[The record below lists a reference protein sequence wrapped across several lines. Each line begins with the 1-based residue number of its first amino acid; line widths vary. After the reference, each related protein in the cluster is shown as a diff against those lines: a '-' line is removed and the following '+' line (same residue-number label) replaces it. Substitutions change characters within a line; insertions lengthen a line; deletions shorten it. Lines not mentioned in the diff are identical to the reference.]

1 MQDYTRLNLLD
12 LLNNK
17 EKWEKCSSK
26 NVYATQRKQKAKWRQ
41 LDTRFVV
48 VLNILPDFKPL
59 TIHFMQSISFVSLV
73 FVIFQKSVK
82 HSKGAYTTINT
93 SLVHVFIKVLGN
105 LQQTLASMP
114 IFP

>member
-1 MQDYTRLNLLD
+1 
-12 LLNNK
+12 
-17 EKWEKCSSK
+17 
-26 NVYATQRKQKAKWRQ
+26 
-41 LDTRFVV
+41 
-48 VLNILPDFKPL
+48 
-59 TIHFMQSISFVSLV
+59 MQSISFVSLV